1 MLSVP
6 LVLHGASG
14 LGEIMVQ
21 RSIELDICTFSV
33 NTEVRK
39 AYLDTLRGGLGSP
52 GIDILDLMARAIHDM
67 KDVVS
72 PRLRL
77 FVSVDR
83 D

>member
-14 LGEIMVQ
+14 PGETMVQ
-21 RSIELDICTFSV
+21 RSIELNICKFTV

-39 AYLDTLRGGLGSP
+39 AYLDTQRDGLGSP
-52 GIDILDLMARAIHDM
+52 GIDILDLMARAIHAM

-72 PRLRL
+72 ARLRL

-83 D
+83 A